1 MTVLTKKEK
10 EELKKAAHSR
20 SLRRSFAGMRSRA
33 RRLIK
38 PLSLDEYI
46 EFATYMNELAG
57 HKPKKFEKMTGR
69 HFKL

>member
-1 MTVLTKKEK
+1 MIEM
-10 EELKKAAHSR
+10 AHSQ
-20 SLRRSFAGMRSRA
+20 SLRRAFETMEKNSRKMF
-33 RRLIK
+33 K